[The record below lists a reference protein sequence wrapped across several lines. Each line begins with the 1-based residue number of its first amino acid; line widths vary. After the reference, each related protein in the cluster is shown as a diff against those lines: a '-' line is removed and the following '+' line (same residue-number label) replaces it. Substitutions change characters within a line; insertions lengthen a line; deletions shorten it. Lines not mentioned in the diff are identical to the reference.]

1 MTSEGWR
8 ELGLG
13 ARGNLSDVPVLGGV
27 KADMGSLGRA
37 FGPLRRA
44 PTLGDL
50 GVGGNAAVLIV
61 DDVVIVCCGGE
72 VGDGGGAAMWGQRAE
87 GGGGD

>member
-1 MTSEGWR
+1 MTSVGWR

-27 KADMGSLGRA
+27 KADMGSFGRD

-50 GVGGNAAVLIV
+50 GTGGRVAVLIV
-61 DDVVIVCCGGE
+61 DGVVDVYGGGE
-72 VGDGGGAAMWGQRAE
+72 VGDGGGVGKGLE
-87 GGGGD
+87 GGGD